1 MFEKFLDEKEIKKL
15 KKEHKSLN
23 NSNGNMNEEILK
35 SPPKAIIPPISNIR
49 KIMTALKEGKKKLYF
64 FIKTRIFI
72 IRSSL

>member
-1 MFEKFLDEKEIKKL
+1 
-15 KKEHKSLN
+15 
-23 NSNGNMNEEILK
+23 MNEEILK

-72 IRSSL
+72 IYPSNLKTEDDLVNKAS